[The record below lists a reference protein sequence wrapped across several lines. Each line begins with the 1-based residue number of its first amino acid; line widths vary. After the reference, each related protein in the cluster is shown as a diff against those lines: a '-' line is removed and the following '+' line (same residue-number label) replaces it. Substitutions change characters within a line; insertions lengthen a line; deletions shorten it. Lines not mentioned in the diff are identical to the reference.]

1 MAGIRIVRFNCA
13 GNYVSGLFGDVNA
26 YKRFIKEQPADLL
39 VLHCAQTWTIDA
51 LLDDFE
57 HLGKR
62 VVLVS
67 HGLSCYRNPAY
78 ESYFSLLAS
87 KLKIS
92 GHVTGLS
99 ERLEEVALC
108 RDHGLQA
115 PVIIPNGVDL
125 AEWNVA
131 PIGMRKQWGIGSRP
145 WAVSISNHSTVKNHG
160 AFWRVVK
167 AVKNALPELQGS
179 IIGRPYRAERLRV
192 GRLGVKGGCWYKCR
206 LRRLFSNRVFLH
218 KSAKREEVV
227 SALQE
232 ADLLLVTSFREASPL
247 VLLESMAAGVPWVSF
262 RVGGVEDN
270 VGGMVVDS
278 ETEMIDASIKL
289 LNDHS
294 VALEL
299 GRCGRERVASKHDWE
314 KIIDSHLAFYAR
326 CIADRRI

>member
-1 MAGIRIVRFNCA
+1 
-13 GNYVSGLFGDVNA
+13 
-26 YKRFIKEQPADLL
+26 
-39 VLHCAQTWTIDA
+39 
-51 LLDDFE
+51 
-57 HLGKR
+57 
-62 VVLVS
+62 
-67 HGLSCYRNPAY
+67 
-78 ESYFSLLAS
+78 
-87 KLKIS
+87 
-92 GHVTGLS
+92 
-99 ERLEEVALC
+99 
-108 RDHGLQA
+108 
-115 PVIIPNGVDL
+115 
-125 AEWNVA
+125 
-131 PIGMRKQWGIGSRP
+131 
-145 WAVSISNHSTVKNHG
+145 
-160 AFWRVVK
+160 
-167 AVKNALPELQGS
+167 
-179 IIGRPYRAERLRV
+179 
-192 GRLGVKGGCWYKCR
+192 
-206 LRRLFSNRVFLH
+206 VFLH